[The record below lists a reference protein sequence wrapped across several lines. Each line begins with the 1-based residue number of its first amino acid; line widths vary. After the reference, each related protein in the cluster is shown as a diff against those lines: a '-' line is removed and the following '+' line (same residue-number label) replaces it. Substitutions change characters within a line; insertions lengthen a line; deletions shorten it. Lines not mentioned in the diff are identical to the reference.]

1 VGGAPPAVSGRCLEE
16 THDEIKTD
24 HREPESELDRRAEQK
39 PDGRAPAG
47 AARGRKI
54 RPCRKLTQERADEG
68 PEHYAREPEEH
79 ADDGA
84 ERGADHGT
92 RGSSVAPRSVG
103 TRDEV
108 GQEREQRHD
117 AERDERARADVSK
130 VLGPRGG
137 EETREQQR
145 RPRQRRQHEAREAGR
160 YQDNRKRPEQDRH
173 GPNYNETMGARV
185 RLLIVVPIAAAG
197 VLAGCDAA
205 RDEMARHEAT
215 VSRYCLDCHNDLEQV
230 GDLTLESRSLAAVAE
245 DAATWEKAVRKLR
258 GGLMPPA
265 DGPRPEREVRLAFAS
280 WLESELDGAAAA
292 APNPGRTV
300 PFHRLNRNEYRNA
313 IRDLLA
319 VEVDVAELLPAD
331 DVSYGFDNIAGVL
344 KVSPTL
350 LERYLTAADKVSRL
364 AVGRPTAFTNID
376 YFRVPD
382 DRSQEHRLPGL
393 PFGTRG
399 GTAIRYHFPVDGE
412 YTIAAKLARD
422 LNESVPLFAEPQHLE
437 VGIDGERVAL
447 FTLAAVPLEAAND
460 PRAQASELQEPMIS
474 QIIQRLRITP
484 EQRVERNHAD
494 DDWEVRVPVHAGPRD
509 VIVTFLAKT
518 AALDETARLPFQRP
532 YPAGVN
538 IPETRT
544 GAYLL
549 SVEISG
555 PYAATGAAPTSP
567 SRARI
572 FVCEPQSVDGDE
584 ECAATILATLARR
597 AYRRPVTRADVEPLL
612 AFYREGLAMGGF
624 DAGIQL
630 ALKRLLVA
638 PEFLFRIE
646 QDPEGIAPDT
656 VYALSDLEVASRL
669 SFFLWSSIPDDE
681 LLAVAAQ
688 GRLKDAAELERQ
700 VRRMLADAKADAFIE
715 NFAGQWL
722 YLRNLDAIVPVQSNF
737 PDFDDTLREGLRR
750 ETELFF
756 ASIVREDRSALDLL
770 DADYTFVNERVARH
784 YGIQN
789 IKGSHFRRVNLDAD
803 DPRRGLLGH
812 GSMLAVTSYPD
823 RTSPVVRGKW
833 ILENLLGTPPPD
845 PPADVPELEE
855 TDGAGSIVS
864 MRERLAAHRD
874 NPTCASCHALM
885 DPLGFA
891 LENFDAVG
899 RWRTLDES
907 GTTIDASGAL
917 PDGTPLE
924 GVAGLKEA
932 LMSSDGFVTT
942 LAEKL
947 LTYALGRGVEPYDMP
962 AVRGIVRD
970 AAAEDYRFSAFVL
983 GIVRS
988 TPFQMRKS
996 QL

>member
-1 VGGAPPAVSGRCLEE
+1 MASC
-16 THDEIKTD
+16 
-24 HREPESELDRRAEQK
+24 
-39 PDGRAPAG
+39 
-47 AARGRKI
+47 
-54 RPCRKLTQERADEG
+54 RPCIVLATLT
-68 PEHYAREPEEH
+68 
-79 ADDGA
+79 
-84 ERGADHGT
+84 
-92 RGSSVAPRSVG
+92 
-103 TRDEV
+103 
-108 GQEREQRHD
+108 
-117 AERDERARADVSK
+117 
-130 VLGPRGG
+130 
-137 EETREQQR
+137 
-145 RPRQRRQHEAREAGR
+145 
-160 YQDNRKRPEQDRH
+160 
-173 GPNYNETMGARV
+173 
-185 RLLIVVPIAAAG
+185 AAAA
-197 VLAGCDAA
+197 LAGCERS
-205 RDEMARHEAT
+205 RDEIARHEAT
-215 VSRYCLDCHNDLEQV
+215 VSRFCLDCHNELEQV
-230 GDLTLESRSLAAVAE
+230 GDLTLESRSLAAVT
-245 DAATWEKAVRKLR
+245 DDPATWEKVVRKLR

-265 DGPRPEREVRLAFAS
+265 DGPRPEREVRVAFAS
-280 WLESELDGAAAA
+280 WLEGELDRAAAA
-292 APNPGRTV
+292 APNPGRTE
-300 PFHRLNRNEYRNA
+300 PFHRLNRNEYQNA
-313 IRDLLA
+313 IRDLLD

-364 AVGRPTAFTNID
+364 AVGRPAPFTNID

-382 DRSQEHRLPGL
+382 DRSQDHRLSGL

-399 GTAIRYHFPVDGE
+399 GTAIRYTFPVDGE
-412 YTIAAKLARD
+412 YTISTKLARD

-437 VGIDGERVAL
+437 VSIDGERVAL
-447 FTLAAVPLEAAND
+447 FTLDAVPVEAASD
-460 PRAQASELQEPMIS
+460 PRAQASELIEPMIS
-474 QIIQRLRITP
+474 QITQRLRITP

-494 DDWEVRVPVHAGPRD
+494 DNWEVRVPVYAGPRD
-509 VIVTFLAKT
+509 VMVTFIAKT
-518 AALDETARLPFQRP
+518 AALDETARLPFLRP

-538 IPETRT
+538 VPETRM
-544 GAYLL
+544 GAYLR

-555 PYAATGAAPTSP
+555 PYAATGTAPTSP

-572 FVCEPQSVDGDE
+572 FVCEPQSADGDE
-584 ECAATILATLARR
+584 QCAATILATLARR
-597 AYRRPVTRADVEPLL
+597 AYRRPVTRTDVEPLL
-612 AFYREGLAMGGF
+612 AFYREGLAADGF

-656 VYALSDLEVASRL
+656 VYALTDLELASRL

-688 GRLKDAAELERQ
+688 GSLKDDAELERQ
-700 VRRMLADAKADAFIE
+700 VRRMLADQRADE
-715 NFAGQWL
+715 LVESFAGQWL
-722 YLRNLDAIVPVQSNF
+722 FLRNLDAIVPVQSDF

-756 ASIVREDRSALDLL
+756 ASVVREDRSALDLL

-784 YGIQN
+784 YGIPN
-789 IKGSHFRRVNLDAD
+789 IKGSHFRRVHLAAD

-812 GSMLAVTSYPD
+812 GSVLAVTSYPD

-833 ILENLLGTPPPD
+833 ILENLLGTPPPE

-864 MRERLAAHRD
+864 MRARLAAHRD
-874 NPTCASCHALM
+874 NPNCASCHALM

-899 RWRTLDES
+899 RWRTIDEA

-924 GVAGLKEA
+924 GVAGLKTA
-932 LMSSDGFVTT
+932 LLSSDGFVTT
-942 LAEKL
+942 LTEKL
-947 LTYALGRGVEPYDMP
+947 LTYALGRGIEPYDMP
-962 AVRGIVRD
+962 AVRGIVND
-970 AAAEDYRFSAFVL
+970 AAASDYRFSALIL
-983 GIVRS
+983 GIARS

-996 QL
+996 Q